1 MLLKIRHLYRT
12 TTSGAEEAGCA
23 HGEHGAQTPYCTLR
37 MCTVS
42 RFRVIRNLYTF
53 IEFNNQK
60 LYRKLFREFFGI
72 PENAQ
77 KRPKKGEFHGI
88 LKWWKIHSHAVRGLR
103 ISGFLRTP
111 QNGPFYY
118 KYYPSY

>member
-1 MLLKIRHLYRT
+1 MRHLNRNT
-12 TTSGAEEAGCA
+12 ASGAEAAGCA
-23 HGEHGAQTPYCTLR
+23 HGAHGETLR
-37 MCTVS
+37 GAHHGCVLFLEFLFYANGTL
-42 RFRVIRNLYTF
+42 FRKIQ
-53 IEFNNQK
+53 NQK
-60 LYRKLFREFFGI
+60 FYDKLFRDFFGI

-88 LKWWKIHSHAVRGLR
+88 LKWWKIQSNAVRGLR

-118 KYYPSY
+118 K

>member
-1 MLLKIRHLYRT
+1 MRHLYRNT
-12 TTSGAEEAGCA
+12 ASGAEAAGCA
-23 HGEHGAQTPYCTLR
+23 HGTHGAHTPECTLR
-37 MCTVS
+37 MCPVS
-42 RFRVIRNLYTF
+42 RFYVLRKRYTF
-53 IEFNNQK
+53 HKNQNQK
-60 LYRKLFREFFGI
+60 LYDKLFREFFGI

-118 KYYPSY
+118 K